1 MSTPEVV
8 VLRDAAQ
15 LADAIAARLV
25 TSLVEAQTDGRHA
38 HLCLT
43 GGHIGIACLAALESS
58 PSRDSVD
65 WATVHVWWGDDRFV
79 ASTDPERNELQ
90 AREALLDHVP
100 LDPAH
105 VHAMPSA
112 DSGLDV
118 DEAAS
123 AYARELQRWAMPE
136 DHAELPSFDVCLLG
150 LGPDAHVVSLFPQL
164 PGVHERE
171 RTVVGVHG
179 APKPPPLRVSL
190 TLPAVQA
197 SREVW
202 LLVAGADKADA
213 VRLALSDAGPV
224 QVPGAG
230 ARGRD
235 RTVAL
240 LDEAAASALP
250 PELRRL
256 ASP

>member
-1 MSTPEVV
+1 MSTPEVL
-8 VLRDAAQ
+8 VLRDAEQ
-15 LADAIAARLV
+15 LAEAVAARLV
-25 TSLVEAQTDGRHA
+25 TALVEAQTDGRHA
-38 HLCLT
+38 HVCLT
-43 GGHIGIACLAALESS
+43 GGRIGVACLAALAAS
-58 PSRDSVD
+58 PSRDSID
-65 WATVHVWWGDDRFV
+65 WSTLHVWWGDDRYV
-79 ASTDPERNELQ
+79 AAGDPDRNDRQ
-90 AREALLDHVP
+90 ARDALLDQVP
-100 LDPAH
+100 LDPAN
-105 VHAMPSA
+105 VHPVPST

-118 DEAAS
+118 DEAAA
-123 AYARELQRWAMPE
+123 AYAAQLLAAARPE
-136 DHAELPSFDVCLLG
+136 DHASVPSFDVCLLG
-150 LGPDAHVVSLFPQL
+150 LGPDAHVASLFPQL

-179 APKPPPLRVSL
+179 SPKPPPLRVSL
-190 TLPAVQA
+190 TLPALQA

-202 LLVAGADKADA
+202 LIVAGADKADA

-230 ARGRD
+230 ARGRE

-250 PELRRL
+250 PDLRRL